1 MAVIR
6 DETITESDI
15 WADIDRQFAVQMRE
29 AGDLDVRQFQERYD
43 ISDTSA
49 RRRMNKL
56 VKTGEWEWVT
66 VGDLDI
72 GGIRRVIRRLSCPT
86 K

>member
-1 MAVIR
+1 MG
-6 DETITESDI
+6 DETITEADI
-15 WADIDRQFAVQMRE
+15 WADIDRQFAVALRE

-56 VKTGEWEWVT
+56 VKTGEWEWLL
-66 VGDLDI
+66 VGDF
-72 GGIRRVIRRLSCPT
+72 GSSSGTRKVIRRVACPT

>member
-1 MAVIR
+1 MV
-6 DETITESDI
+6 DETITEADI
-15 WADIDRQFAVQMRE
+15 WADIDRQFAVPMRE
-29 AGDLDVRQFQERYD
+29 AGDLDTRQFMERYD

-56 VKTGEWEWVT
+56 VKIGEWEWVL
-66 VGDLDI
+66 VADLDSAS
-72 GGIRRVIRRLSCPT
+72 GMRKVIRRMN